1 MRFLGIPGGK
11 WGKVDLP
18 RCSKA
23 VANVGEDQLL
33 CGVRKSQPLKSSK
46 EMDLAVSI
54 ERDIVC
60 QDLKVL

>member
-1 MRFLGIPGGK
+1 MYGPG
-11 WGKVDLP
+11 
-18 RCSKA
+18 SKG
-23 VANVGEDQLL
+23 VSDVGEYQFH
-33 CGVRKSQPLKSSK
+33 CRWHPLKNSK